1 MLTVND
7 AVTQEDVNDHKYR
20 EVVTIRKQ
28 LLMSNDKLDIIK
40 AVMFCSL
47 FILVTHIFSVCN
59 NFKGK

>member
-1 MLTVND
+1 MND

-40 AVMFCSL
+40 AVIFCSL
-47 FILVTHIFSVCN
+47 LYLTKIQPI
-59 NFKGK
+59 